1 MLIKN
6 IEVFFLLYIYIN
18 LEAKIKY
25 PIILI
30 HVSYRTVWQW
40 IAWSENAI
48 LWTYTFVI
56 STFFYFQIHHNFQ
69 KYPLFLQLFHSLAL
83 EEFAANTVI
92 IEKEVFLD
100 QLDSI
105 DNAACSWI
113 SLMSGLSLN
122 MYQGFRNEEDL
133 LNYFKH
139 EAYYDNVTVLA
150 SMYAVLLLLIHFLFF
165 KSHYF
170 EN

>member
-1 MLIKN
+1 M
-6 IEVFFLLYIYIN
+6 
-18 LEAKIKY
+18 
-25 PIILI
+25 
-30 HVSYRTVWQW
+30 
-40 IAWSENAI
+40 
-48 LWTYTFVI
+48 
-56 STFFYFQIHHNFQ
+56 
-69 KYPLFLQLFHSLAL
+69 FLQLFHSLAI

-92 IEKEVFLD
+92 IEKEVFLE

-122 MYQGFRNEEDL
+122 MFQGFRNEEDL

-150 SMYAVLLLLIHFLFF
+150 SKF
-165 KSHYF
+165 
-170 EN
+170 

>member
-1 MLIKN
+1 M
-6 IEVFFLLYIYIN
+6 
-18 LEAKIKY
+18 
-25 PIILI
+25 
-30 HVSYRTVWQW
+30 
-40 IAWSENAI
+40 
-48 LWTYTFVI
+48 
-56 STFFYFQIHHNFQ
+56 
-69 KYPLFLQLFHSLAL
+69 FLQLFHSLAL

-92 IEKEVFLD
+92 IEKEVFLG

-122 MYQGFRNEEDL
+122 MFQGFRNEEDL

-150 SMYAVLLLLIHFLFF
+150 SMYTLKLLQFFYALFILLF
-165 KSHYF
+165 
-170 EN
+170 